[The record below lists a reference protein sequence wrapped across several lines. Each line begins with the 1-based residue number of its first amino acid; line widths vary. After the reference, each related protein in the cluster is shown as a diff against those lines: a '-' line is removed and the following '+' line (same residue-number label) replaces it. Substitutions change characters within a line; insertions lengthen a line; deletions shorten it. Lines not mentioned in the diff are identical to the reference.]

1 VLQAIAHKLCRDSGR
16 FLVPRRNNGV
26 SERVGVVFPTLAPIN
41 LPGRF
46 GLFLEAVLQSLV
58 KKIFHPSNN
67 ADLSEAPMPSGRRE
81 RFASIGG
88 MLGDVHEKYGFTN
101 QVPLEQARA
110 LFADVPAEQLA
121 RYSNEQLQEM
131 AFTAEVLARQFK
143 TTETVESVTKKY
155 ALSFVAEDSAKD

>member
-1 VLQAIAHKLCRDSGR
+1 
-16 FLVPRRNNGV
+16 
-26 SERVGVVFPTLAPIN
+26 
-41 LPGRF
+41 
-46 GLFLEAVLQSLV
+46 
-58 KKIFHPSNN
+58 
-67 ADLSEAPMPSGRRE
+67 M
-81 RFASIGG
+81 
-88 MLGDVHEKYGFTN
+88 HEKYGFTN